1 MVALD
6 KEVMATVQVLAA
18 ELKMKGFKALS
29 VYPKGDCFMV
39 SATTEADEYVT
50 KFFDYTIAIGTEVD

>member
-18 ELKMKGFKALS
+18 ELKVKGFKALS
-29 VYPKGDCFMV
+29 VYPMDDCFMV
-39 SATTEADEYVT
+39 SATTEDNEYVT
-50 KFFDYTIAIGTEVD
+50 KFVDYMVAIGTEVD